1 MFGLVCI
8 FNTIGDLWL
17 WMVEKFEG
25 YPALWILWVGGML
38 LLLVVFVFIALML
51 WNHGVF
57 WVLRHVKEIEEE
69 IEIEDQI
76 KKDAIKNA
84 DERTLR
90 DIYKKETGQKPLYR
104 GKETRGYKEWK
115 EKLKV

>member
-1 MFGLVCI
+1 
-8 FNTIGDLWL
+8 
-17 WMVEKFEG
+17 MVDEFTPG
-25 YPALWILWVGGML
+25 MWIMWVGGIL
-38 LLLVVFVFIALML
+38 FIIVGMIFLGFYI

-69 IEIEDQI
+69 IEIEEQI

-90 DIYKKETGQKPLYR
+90 DIYKKEIGQKAIYR

-115 EKLKV
+115 AKLKV